1 MPTDQATLRADTGL
15 DTAGRVLAPLG
26 RSRCRRLYH
35 APTFA
40 STAMASMA
48 ASANHARLACPCGM
62 MIQAAS
68 NGPIALPA
76 LPPTWK
82 MDCARPWRPPE
93 ARRAIREDS
102 GWKIDEPAPI
112 NAAAANTLA

>member
-1 MPTDQATLRADTGL
+1 MPIDHATLRADTGL
-15 DTAGRVLAPLG
+15 GTAARLLEPPE
-26 RSRCRRLYH
+26 RSRCWRLYH

-40 STAMASMA
+40 STAMASRA
-48 ASANHARLACPCGM
+48 ASVNQARLACPCGM

-68 NGPIALPA
+68 SGPIALPA

-82 MDCARPWRPPE
+82 IDCANPWRPPE

-102 GWKIDEPAPI
+102 G
-112 NAAAANTLA
+112 